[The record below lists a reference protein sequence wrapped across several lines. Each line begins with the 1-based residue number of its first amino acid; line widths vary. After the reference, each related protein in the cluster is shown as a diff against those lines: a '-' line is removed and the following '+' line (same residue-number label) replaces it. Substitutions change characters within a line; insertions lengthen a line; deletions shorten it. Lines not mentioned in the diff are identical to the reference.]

1 MFATDSDL
9 LMYEPR
15 LFLDVVWIGQRI
27 AAVSGLVTSGI
38 AVAPGVSFNS
48 IGIMPGHVLNYKDG
62 SYEVVQVLG
71 PTQLGI
77 SVPRASSD
85 DPAVLAPDTATT
97 PMKIYTFR
105 HQMVQVH
112 DQILRMLGIEP
123 ELEAQEGE
131 SLVTESNI
139 LNPSALRRLE
149 ALGTLHLIFSAASAS
164 GVGGDASSFAE
175 RAEMYRQR
183 YADERGRVSALIDT
197 DGDGKPD
204 ATRRPSVM
212 RFVRG

>member
-1 MFATDSDL
+1 MFALDSDL

-15 LFLDVVWIGQRI
+15 LFLDVVWVGQRI
-27 AAVSGLVTSGI
+27 AAETGTVVSGVV
-38 AVAPGVSFNS
+38 VALGASFTTIGVK
-48 IGIMPGHVLNYKDG
+48 PGHVVNYKDA
-62 SYEVVQVLG
+62 SYEVVQNLG

-77 SVPRASSD
+77 SVPRASGD
-85 DPAVLAPDTATT
+85 DPVVLAPDSATT
-97 PMKIYTFR
+97 TFKIYTFR
-105 HQMVQVH
+105 HQILLVH

-123 ELEAQEGE
+123 ELEAQAGE
-131 SLVTESNI
+131 ALVTETSI
-139 LNPSALRRLE
+139 VNPSALRRLE

-164 GVGGDASSFAE
+164 GVGGDASSFGE

-183 YADERGRVSALIDT
+183 YADERGRVSVLIDT